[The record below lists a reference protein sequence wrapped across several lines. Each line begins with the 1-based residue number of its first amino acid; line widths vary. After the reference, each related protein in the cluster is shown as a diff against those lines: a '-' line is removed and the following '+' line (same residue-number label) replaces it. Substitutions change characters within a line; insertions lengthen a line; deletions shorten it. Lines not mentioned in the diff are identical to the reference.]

1 MYSGRS
7 YTCSCVCQMNFA
19 TKTTATNTV
28 RHRNSRAKR
37 LKIVPSKSKKI
48 LSILQNYMIFS
59 HYKWIIRHLFDFSL
73 ENKSNFMIISEKL
86 SCCHLH
92 VKFRLRTAPSNC
104 NFQDFFQNQSYKVK
118 IQGMWSQII
127 KKCLIFYRRFLDL
140 YSSTLPDA
148 DSST

>member
-1 MYSGRS
+1 MYWGRS

-59 HYKWIIRHLFDFSL
+59 HYKWIIRHLFDFSQ

-104 NFQDFFQNQSYKVK
+104 NFQDFWAADWFLFSKSEL
-118 IQGMWSQII
+118 QGKDSRYVISDYQKMPHILPTI
-127 KKCLIFYRRFLDL
+127 FRLI
-140 YSSTLPDA
+140 
-148 DSST
+148 